1 MQGAS
6 HLARFNLTI
15 DGLEHDLQVL
25 EFTGHEA
32 ISSPYV
38 FDVVLVSERPNL
50 DLESL
55 LHKQAFL
62 AFSDGSHG
70 IHGQIHRVAQGDAG
84 KRLTRYSLTLVP
96 RVTYLGHRINQR
108 IFQQLTVPQIIAQV
122 LEEHGIHRD
131 LHLFQLGSNYPDR
144 EYCVQYAESDLH
156 FVQRLCQEE
165 GIHYHFRHS
174 REKHLMVFGDDQT
187 VFPRLDRPTPY
198 KQSGGMVAEG
208 AVITQFGL
216 RVEARTSRTT
226 RRDYDF
232 EKSRIL
238 LESDYQPD
246 ADQNQ
251 PDLED
256 YDYPGRF
263 TLRERGRFLTKR
275 ALERHRADYR
285 QAEGKS
291 DQQTLVSGHFMEMS
305 EHSRTQWND
314 LWLLTEV
321 RHECKQPQVLEESI
335 TSETSAHK
343 NDFVQGYRN
352 RFVATPWDVFH
363 RPPHHYPKPRV
374 LGSQTAIVT
383 GPKGEEIH
391 CDPFGRVTAQFF
403 WDRAGRHDDKSSCWL
418 RVASNWAGN
427 AHGSVTIP
435 RVGMEVLVSFLEG
448 DPDQPVISG
457 CLANSANP
465 VPYELPAHKTRSV
478 FRSRSSPDSGGF
490 NELHLEDRAGQEL
503 IYLRAQ
509 RDMEQ
514 KVENDSRLE
523 VGNERRETIKGN
535 SITVLE
541 AEEHRTIT
549 ADRKVQLK
557 ANDYLHVA
565 SNSQT
570 RVEQTLVVEAGQQ
583 VHIKAGAHL
592 TLDAGASISLKAGG
606 QHIVIGHGGIF
617 SSSEIQIGG
626 APVAGSA
633 AALSMP
639 GANDALAV
647 PTELP
652 PMIAQSQNQLMAV
665 SSVMG
670 SDFCPICEAC
680 RAGICLPQGAA
691 A

>member
-1 MQGAS
+1 M
-6 HLARFNLTI
+6 HRPTHPARFNLTI
-15 DGLEHDLQVL
+15 HGLEHDFQVL
-25 EFTGHEA
+25 EFVGQEA
-32 ISSPYV
+32 ISTPYA

-62 AFSDGSHG
+62 AFSGGGNG

-84 KRLTRYSLTLVP
+84 RRLTRYSITLVP
-96 RVTYLGHRINQR
+96 QVAYLNHRINQR

-131 LHLFQLGSNYPDR
+131 LHLFQLGTLYPPR
-144 EYCVQYAESDLH
+144 EYCVQYDESDLH
-156 FVQRLCQEE
+156 FIQRLCQEE

-187 VFPRLDRPTPY
+187 VFLKLDQPTPY
-198 KQSGGMVAEG
+198 KQDSGMVAQG
-208 AVITQFGL
+208 AVIKQFDL
-216 RVEARTSRTT
+216 RIEARTSRTT

-232 EKSRIL
+232 EKARIL
-238 LESDYQPD
+238 LESDYQPA
-246 ADQNQ
+246 ADHAQ

-263 TLRERGRFLTKR
+263 KLRERGKLLTKR
-275 ALERHRADYR
+275 ALERHRADFR
-285 QAEGKS
+285 QVDGKS
-291 DQQTLVSGHFMEMS
+291 DQQTLVSGHFMQMS
-305 EHSRTQWND
+305 EHSCTQWND

-321 RHECKQPQVLEESI
+321 RHECKQPQVLEESS
-335 TSETSAHK
+335 TSEASAQDG
-343 NDFVQGYRN
+343 DFVQGYRN
-352 RFVATPWDVFH
+352 TFVATPWDVFY
-363 RPPHHYPKPRV
+363 RPPHHYKKPRV
-374 LGSQTAIVT
+374 LGSQTAMVT
-383 GPKGEEIH
+383 GPKGEDIH
-391 CDPFGRVTAQFF
+391 CDRYGRVKAQFF
-403 WDRAGRHDDKSSCWL
+403 WDREGRNDDKSSCWL
-418 RVASNWAGN
+418 RVSSNWAGN
-427 AHGSVTIP
+427 AQGSVTIP

-465 VPYELPAHKTRSV
+465 APYELPAHKTRSV

-514 KVENDSRLE
+514 NVENDSRLE

-535 SITVLE
+535 SISVLE

-549 ADRKVQLK
+549 ADRRVQLK

-570 RVEQTLVVEAGQQ
+570 RVDQTLVVEAGQQ

-639 GANDALAV
+639 GANDALAS
-647 PTELP
+647 PTILP
-652 PMIAQSQNQLMAV
+652 PMIAPSQNDLMAV
-665 SSVMG
+665 SNAMG
-670 SDFCPICEAC
+670 ADFCPICEAC
-680 RAGICLPQGAA
+680 RAGICLTEGAA

>member
-1 MQGAS
+1 MYS
-6 HLARFNLTI
+6 PHHLAPSSLTFA
-15 DGLEHDLQVL
+15 DLEHDLQVL
-25 EFTGHEA
+25 EFSGREA
-32 ISSPYV
+32 ISTPYA
-38 FDVVLVSERPNL
+38 FDVVLVSERPSL

-62 AFSDGSHG
+62 AFSEGGNG

-84 KRLTRYSLTLVP
+84 KRLTRYSITLVP
-96 RVTYLGHRINQR
+96 RVSYLGLRKNQR
-108 IFQQLTVPQIIAQV
+108 IFQQMTVPQIIAQV

-131 LHLFQLGSNYPDR
+131 FHVFQLNSLYPNRD
-144 EYCVQYAESDLH
+144 YCVQYDESDLH
-156 FVQRLCQEE
+156 FIQRLCQEE

-187 VFPRLDRPTPY
+187 VFLKLDRPTPY
-198 KQSGGMVAEG
+198 KQDSGMVAERS
-208 AVITQFGL
+208 VIKQFDL
-216 RVEARTSRTT
+216 RVEARTTRTT

-238 LESDYQPD
+238 LESQYQPD
-246 ADQNQ
+246 ARPAQSA
-251 PDLED
+251 LED

-263 TLRERGRFLTKR
+263 TLRERGKVLTRR
-275 ALERHRADYR
+275 ALERLRADYR
-285 QAEGKS
+285 QAEGES
-291 DQQTLVSGHFMEMS
+291 DEQALLSGHFMEMS
-305 EHSRTQWND
+305 EHSRTEWND

-321 RHECKQPQVLEESI
+321 RHECKQPQVLEESL
-335 TSETSAHK
+335 TSAGSAQE
-343 NDFVQGYRN
+343 NEFVQGYRN
-352 RFVATPWDVFH
+352 QFVATPWDVFY
-363 RPPHHYPKPRV
+363 RPPQHYKKPRV

-391 CDPFGRVTAQFF
+391 CDPHGRVKAQFF
-403 WDRAGRHDDKSSCWL
+403 WDREGGQDDKSSCWL
-418 RVASNWAGN
+418 RVSSNWAGN
-427 AHGSVTIP
+427 VHGSVTIP

-457 CLANSANP
+457 CLVNSANP

-478 FRSRSSPDSGGF
+478 FRSRSSPDNGGF
-490 NELHLEDRAGQEL
+490 NELHIEDRAGQEL

-514 KVENDSRLE
+514 KVENDSHLE

-535 SITVLE
+535 SISVLE
-541 AEEHRTIT
+541 AEEHRTIS

-565 SNSQT
+565 SNSHT
-570 RVEQTLVVEAGQQ
+570 RVDQTLVVEAGQQ

-592 TLDAGASISLKAGG
+592 TLEAGASISLKAGG
-606 QHIVIGHGGIF
+606 QHIVIGHAGIF
-617 SSSEIQIGG
+617 SSSEIQLGG
-626 APVAGSA
+626 VPVAGSA

-647 PTELP
+647 PAALP
-652 PMIAQSQNQLMAV
+652 PMIAPSQNQLMAV
-665 SSVMG
+665 SNALG
-670 SDFCPICEAC
+670 SDFCPLCEAC
-680 RAGICLPQGAA
+680 REGICLTRGAA

>member
-1 MQGAS
+1 MQSAS

-32 ISSPYV
+32 ISTPYAFNV
-38 FDVVLVSERPNL
+38 ELVSERPNL

-62 AFSDGSHG
+62 AFSNDRNG

-144 EYCVQYAESDLH
+144 EYCVQYDESDLH

-187 VFPRLDRPTPY
+187 VFPKLDRPTPY
-198 KQSGGMVAEG
+198 KQDSGMVAG
-208 AVITQFGL
+208 GTVIKQFGL

-232 EKSRIL
+232 EKSRIV

-263 TLRERGRFLTKR
+263 TLRERGKFLTKR
-275 ALERHRADYR
+275 ALERHRADFQ
-285 QAEGKS
+285 QAEGNS

-305 EHSRTQWND
+305 EHSRTEWND

-335 TSETSAHK
+335 TSETSAHE

-352 RFVATPWDVFH
+352 RFVATPWDVFY
-363 RPPHHYPKPRV
+363 RPPHHYKKPRV

-391 CDPFGRVTAQFF
+391 CDPFGRVKAQFF
-403 WDRAGRHDDKSSCWL
+403 WDRASRHDDNSSCWL
-418 RVASNWAGN
+418 RVSSNWAGSVY
-427 AHGSVTIP
+427 GSVTIP

-647 PTELP
+647 PAELP
-652 PMIAQSQNQLMAV
+652 PMIAPSQNQLMAV
-665 SSVMG
+665 SSAMG

-680 RAGICLPQGAA
+680 RAGICLSQGAA